1 MRPLHRPMFRY
12 GGPIKE
18 GVMSGIREPH
28 ARGSIAGG
36 NQIGTPM
43 GNRTGF
49 ADPVKNPGY
58 WANLWGAT
66 KNLLSPT
73 KKVKRV
79 GKVWDKIKPTSVPK
93 TKKGTYQ
100 GPVVSESTTKP
111 NMWGILSPK
120 TKISTPGYTSSYG
133 IPMAE
138 RAGMW
143 VRRNPGWTTA
153 GAVGATSEPGQAILK
168 APFGIAKWTAEALT
182 PKWGE
187 KYLPWEVPGVESAYE
202 TPWGKDKK
210 EDEKELTADELRIKQ
225 LEKLLASKEEPTVPQ
240 KSDAEIREEQIQ
252 KYRDIMDIKGM
263 NKRAAYDSLIDASK
277 LVSDS
282 GDFKGDIRSGK
293 LINDIIQATSKR
305 YDKPAKT
312 KDAIDTL
319 ILKGE
324 IEKDIKSSMPT
335 EAEKTA
341 AAFGISKDEYKK
353 KLLGKSSPAE
363 VIANISTKTGRVDS
377 TTVASGYKA
386 AGIVPTATITDT
398 IVDEWLEDKEGK
410 TEIDY
415 VKEVVSKADG
425 FGPGLYVVGD
435 RAILFDGTNYSYDY

>member
-28 ARGSIAGG
+28 ANGGRIALVGSPIFPKDASG
-36 NQIGTPM
+36 
-43 GNRTGF
+43 R
-49 ADPVKNPGY
+49 AHHKDY
-58 WANLWGAT
+58 WKNLWAAGKPILKSWVTPWKKPKKVVQAGEKIVGNKNLQGIFDMTSKKATGITSSPAAQNVWKNLKSFSFPGASRLKGWAT
-66 KNLLSPT
+66 KGKDLAIKYPKST
-73 KKVKRV
+73 IV
-79 GKVWDKIKPTSVPK
+79 GGAYVGPKIIANVP
-93 TKKGTYQ
+93 
-100 GPVVSESTTKP
+100 
-111 NMWGILSPK
+111 
-120 TKISTPGYTSSYG
+120 
-133 IPMAE
+133 
-138 RAGMW
+138 
-143 VRRNPGWTTA
+143 
-153 GAVGATSEPGQAILK
+153 
-168 APFGIAKWTAEALT
+168 T
-182 PKWGE
+182 PKWSGSWGI
-187 KYLPWEVPGVESAYE
+187 KDILVPDEIYNYE
-202 TPWGKDKK
+202 TGRWFNPDDKDIKP
-210 EDEKELTADELRIKQ
+210 EDRVVTGVNRPGDDGTGDLGDPPVVI
-225 LEKLLASKEEPTVPQ
+225 PQ
-240 KSDAEIREEQIQ
+240 KSADEIRAERIQ

-277 LVSDS
+277 LVQES
-282 GDFKGDIRSGK
+282 GDLKEDIKSGN
-293 LINDIIQATSKR
+293 LINQIIQATSKR
-305 YDKPAKT
+305 FDKPAKT

-324 IEKDIKSSMPT
+324 IEKDIKSTMPT

-353 KLLGKSSPAE
+353 KLLGKDSAAQI
-363 VIANISTKTGRVDS
+363 IASISTKTGRVDS

-386 AGIVPTATITDT
+386 SGFVPKATITDT
-398 IVDEWLEDKEGK
+398 IIDEWIDDNSGK

>member
-79 GKVWDKIKPTSVPK
+79 GKVWDKIKPTYKLQP
-93 TKKGTYQ
+93 G
-100 GPVVSESTTKP
+100 
-111 NMWGILSPK
+111 
-120 TKISTPGYTSSYG
+120 KITPGPGSPGFPGSSVRSADLYRHRMAPFSKIDKIKAFAKENPWWTYG
-133 IPMAE
+133 G
-138 RAGMW
+138 AG
-143 VRRNPGWTTA
+143 VGVSS
-153 GAVGATSEPGQAILK
+153 GAVPTVAG
-168 APFGIAKWTAEALT
+168 GIADLGWKGVKQVGDLLVWDKIFDQDKYFADKKAKEELEKDLETTETNPWKDKYEAL
-182 PKWGE
+182 
-187 KYLPWEVPGVESAYE
+187 LAANE
-202 TPWGKDKK
+202 TP
-210 EDEKELTADELRIKQ
+210 
-225 LEKLLASKEEPTVPQ
+225 P
-240 KSDAEIREEQIQ
+240 KSDEQIRNERIQ

-277 LVSDS
+277 LVSES
-282 GDFKGDIRSGK
+282 GDFKEDIKSGN
-293 LINDIIQATSKR
+293 LINQIIQATSKA

-341 AAFGISKDEYKK
+341 AAFGISKEDYKK
-353 KLLGKSSPAE
+353 KLLGKSSAAE
-363 VIANISTKTGRVDS
+363 IIANISTKTGRVDS

-386 AGIVPTATITDT
+386 SGIVPKATITDT
-398 IVDEWLEDKEGK
+398 IVDEWLEDKDGK